1 MSSGDAGQ
9 MANENGKY
17 VNVDDAALLMAAEWL
32 VSSEGNGWVVAWTA
46 WTAWKQPGSF
56 GQRSA

>member
-32 VSSEGNGWVVAWTA
+32 VCSEGHGWAAAWNA
-46 WTAWKQPGSF
+46 LDGLEDLEVLA
-56 GQRSA
+56 SAAP